1 MAQECVQGS
10 VDKIPWKLLLSR
22 KAVWAIILSHFCH
35 NWGVFILL
43 TWMPSYYSS
52 VLGFDLASAGMAAV
66 YPWLCMA
73 VMANVGGWIADTM
86 VSSGISRTTV
96 RKTMQTLGF
105 LGPAFFL
112 TQLQHVTS
120 PMMAVLCMC
129 ACQGFD
135 AFSQSGLYS
144 NHQVC
149 AGTLCVNTIGL
160 SFGVALGAVCCFRYP
175 AGAEMCNL
183 TRAILQ
189 DIGPKY
195 AGVLL
200 GMSNT
205 AGVLAGVISTAA
217 TGYILAIGTWN
228 DVWNVA
234 IFFYLLGT
242 LIWNLLATGEQVFD

>member
-1 MAQECVQGS
+1 M
-10 VDKIPWKLLLSR
+10 LLSR
-22 KAVWAIILSHFCH
+22 KEVWAIILSHFCH

-43 TWMPSYYSS
+43 TWMPSYYAS
-52 VLGFDLASAGMAAV
+52 VLGFDLASAGLAAV

-86 VSSGISRTTV
+86 VSSGVSRTVV
-96 RKTMQTLGF
+96 RKVMQTIGF

-120 PMMAVLCMC
+120 PMMAILCMC

-144 NHQVC
+144 NHQVRPD
-149 AGTLCVNTIGL
+149 TLRLI
-160 SFGVALGAVCCFRYP
+160 S
-175 AGAEMCNL
+175 CNL
-183 TRAILQ
+183 APKISIFNFCRAVHCLRQDVGRLSMSAVLQ

-242 LIWNLLATGEQVFD
+242 LIWNLLATGEQVFE